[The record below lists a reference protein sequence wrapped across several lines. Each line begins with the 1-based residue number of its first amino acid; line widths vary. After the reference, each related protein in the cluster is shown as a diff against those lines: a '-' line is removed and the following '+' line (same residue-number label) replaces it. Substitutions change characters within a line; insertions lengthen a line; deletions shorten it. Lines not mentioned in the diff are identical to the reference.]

1 MTMSLPGAT
10 AATTIPP
17 RERWLQA
24 LGVLVFVS
32 LVGPAIGA
40 VLFPTPLSGP
50 YIWWTLLTHDQG
62 SLGDRLSVLGY
73 VVLGS
78 YVLGMV
84 PAVAAALVMAVAT
97 LLRGRFGYAV
107 AAGAGVFGALAVWL
121 TFAVSNSTANLQSGS
136 AAMLAVF
143 VPICVVAALICRWL
157 LGVVRIL
164 PRKPL
169 ARA

>member
-1 MTMSLPGAT
+1 MNIAS
-10 AATTIPP
+10 
-17 RERWLQA
+17 RQRWLRA
-24 LGVLVFVS
+24 LGVLAFVA

-40 VLFPTPLSGP
+40 VLFPTPLAGP
-50 YIWWTLLTHDQG
+50 TIWWTLLTHG
-62 SLGDRLSVLGY
+62 EGTVGDRLSVLGY
-73 VVLGS
+73 IVLGS

-84 PAVAAALVMAVAT
+84 PAVAAALAMAIAT

-107 AAGAGVFGALAVWL
+107 AAGAGVFGALAVWI
-121 TFAVSNSTANLQSGS
+121 TFAVGNSAAELQSGS

-164 PRKPL
+164 PRKQM
-169 ARA
+169 AHA